1 MYEDVI
7 TVLKE
12 RRSIRA
18 YKPDDVPEDVLEK
31 ILDAGTWAP
40 TGQGSQSPL
49 IVAVKNEQMR
59 KTLSAMNAEVLG
71 VDIDPYFE
79 PPVILLVFGRTE
91 HRTCVQDACC
101 VLVYMMLAAK
111 SLGLDTC
118 WINREKQMFE
128 SERGQE
134 LMAAWD
140 IPEGYEGV
148 GALSLGYAAQD
159 ASAPPERKA
168 DYYRIV

>member
-1 MYEDVI
+1 
-7 TVLKE
+7 
-12 RRSIRA
+12 
-18 YKPDDVPEDVLEK
+18 
-31 ILDAGTWAP
+31 
-40 TGQGSQSPL
+40 
-49 IVAVKNEQMR
+49 MR

-71 VDIDPYFE
+71 SNTDPYFG
-79 PPVILLVFGRTE
+79 PPVILLVFGKTA
-91 HRTCVQDACC
+91 HRTCVHDACC

-148 GALSLGYAAQD
+148 GALALGYAAQD
-159 ASAPPERKA
+159 APTSPERKA

>member
-1 MYEDVI
+1 MYEDTI
-7 TVLKE
+7 KLLKE

-18 YKPDDVPEDVLEK
+18 YKPDDVPDDVLEK

-49 IVAVKNEQMR
+49 IVAVKNEQTR
-59 KTLSAMNAEVLG
+59 KMLSAMNAEVLSANT
-71 VDIDPYFE
+71 DPYFE
-79 PPVILLVFGRTE
+79 PPVILLVFGRTK
-91 HRTCVQDACC
+91 HRTCVHDACC
-101 VLVYMMLAAK
+101 VLVYMMIAAK

-134 LMAAWD
+134 LMDAWD

-148 GALSLGYAAQD
+148 GALSLGYSAQEAQD
-159 ASAPPERKA
+159 PSERKA